1 VSLTNNPK
9 EFFQWLET
17 ATEGTLFSF
26 ISEWHTKGESSEEL
40 IKFIEFLREKAPP
53 LSLSDLVYDENAGI
67 GVCKQSPLGR
77 VAKRT
82 SSRLRRTN
90 DRSVLQVHE
99 DHEDD
104 ENAEIG
110 VSLHAHLAY
119 DCAGTGGDK
128 SHSFN
133 ISTGTAFLAAY
144 AGLPVIKNGGRSA
157 SSKVGSVDVL
167 YEIGLD
173 LDISEEKKLEAFQKL
188 GLSFFS
194 SKISSEYLLPVKNLA
209 RKYKESCFINLIA
222 PFLSPIELQGQII
235 GIAQARWVPV
245 IQEIAR
251 YFIKQGYRQKF
262 ILVHSSEEFS
272 ENPSQEPKDKNTELT
287 SLVLDEFNTALPS
300 KIIFIS
306 YNPHSNLSTENEPV
320 HKSPAI
326 NLNAQQ
332 AYSEQEF
339 ILNPASKLFSEL
351 ALTAAKLKDLEGG
364 NTEENAQILIKIFTG
379 ESQAPSLKI
388 KAETLTLNTALM
400 LLLKEDFGLF
410 HDEKSLVK
418 ELTRNYVELKKILE
432 TQNLYKFLGELRKYF
447 TK

>member
-1 VSLTNNPK
+1 MSLTNNPK

-40 IKFIEFLREKAPP
+40 IRFIEFLREKAPP
-53 LSLSDLVYDENAGI
+53 LRLRDLVYDENA
-67 GVCKQSPLGR
+67 
-77 VAKRT
+77 
-82 SSRLRRTN
+82 
-90 DRSVLQVHE
+90 
-99 DHEDD
+99 
-104 ENAEIG
+104 EIE

-167 YEIGLD
+167 YELGLD

-235 GIAQARWVPV
+235 GIAQARWIPV
-245 IQEIAR
+245 IKEIAR
-251 YFIKQGYRQKF
+251 YFIKKGYRQKF
-262 ILVHSSEEFS
+262 ILVHSSEEFL
-272 ENPSQEPKDKNTELT
+272 ENPSQKPKDETELK

-306 YNPHSNLSTENEPV
+306 EY
-320 HKSPAI
+320 
-326 NLNAQQ
+326 
-332 AYSEQEF
+332 EQEF
-339 ILNPASKLFSEL
+339 ILNPASESFSEL
-351 ALTAAKLKDLEGG
+351 ALTAAKLKDLEGK
-364 NTEENAQILIKIFTG
+364 NIEENAQILCKIFSG
-379 ESQAPSLKI
+379 EAQDPSLKI
-388 KAETLTLNTALM
+388 KAETLIINTALM

-410 HDEKSLVK
+410 YDEKSLVK
-418 ELTRNYVELKKILE
+418 ELAQNYVKLKKILE

-447 TK
+447 TKEKL

>member
-9 EFFQWLET
+9 EFFRWLET
-17 ATEGTLFSF
+17 ATEGTLFTF

-53 LSLSDLVYDENAGI
+53 LSLRDLVYDENAG
-67 GVCKQSPLGR
+67 
-77 VAKRT
+77 
-82 SSRLRRTN
+82 
-90 DRSVLQVHE
+90 
-99 DHEDD
+99 
-104 ENAEIG
+104 IG

-167 YEIGLD
+167 YELGLD
-173 LDISEEKKLEAFQKL
+173 LDISEERKLEAFRKV

-194 SKISSEYLLPVKNLA
+194 SKVSSEYLLPVKNLA

-245 IQEIAR
+245 IKEIAQ

-262 ILVHSSEEFS
+262 ILVHSNQEFLENSLKELSEG
-272 ENPSQEPKDKNTELT
+272 NTEIRDSEQSPNSTKAELI
-287 SLVLDEFNTALPS
+287 SSILDEFNTALPS

-306 YNPHSNLSTENEPV
+306 YNPHFDLSTENVPV
-320 HKSPAI
+320 NNSPTV

-332 AYSEQEF
+332 AYYEQEF
-339 ILNPASKLFSEL
+339 ILNPASKSFSEL

-364 NTEENAQILIKIFTG
+364 NTKENAQILLKIFKG
-379 ESQAPSLKI
+379 EAQDPRLRI
-388 KAETLTLNTALM
+388 KAETLALNTALM
-400 LLLKEDFGLF
+400 LMLKEDFSLF
-410 HDEKSLVK
+410 YDERSLLK
-418 ELTRNYVELKKILE
+418 ELTENYIKLKKFLK
-432 TQNLYKFLGELRKYF
+432 TQNLYEFLEELRKYF
-447 TK
+447 TKEKL

>member
-9 EFFQWLET
+9 EFFQWLEI

-26 ISEWHTKGESSEEL
+26 ISEWHKKGESSEEL

-53 LSLSDLVYDENAGI
+53 LNLSDSADE
-67 GVCKQSPLGR
+67 K
-77 VAKRT
+77 
-82 SSRLRRTN
+82 
-90 DRSVLQVHE
+90 
-99 DHEDD
+99 
-104 ENAEIG
+104 NAEIG

-128 SHSFN
+128 SNSFN

-167 YEIGLD
+167 YELGLD

-235 GIAQARWVPV
+235 GIAQARWIPV
-245 IQEIAR
+245 IKEIAR

-262 ILVHSSEEFS
+262 ILVHSSEEFL
-272 ENPSQEPKDKNTELT
+272 ENPSQEPKDETELK

-306 YNPHSNLSTENEPV
+306 EY
-320 HKSPAI
+320 
-326 NLNAQQ
+326 
-332 AYSEQEF
+332 EQEF
-339 ILNPASKLFSEL
+339 ILNPASESFSEL
-351 ALTAAKLKDLEGG
+351 ALTAAKLKDLEGE
-364 NTEENAQILIKIFTG
+364 NTEENAQILRKIFSG
-379 ESQAPSLKI
+379 EAQDPSLKI
-388 KAETLTLNTALM
+388 KAETLIINTALM

-410 HDEKSLVK
+410 YDEKSLVK
-418 ELTRNYVELKKILE
+418 ELAQNYVKLKKILE

>member
-17 ATEGTLFSF
+17 ATEGTLFTF
-26 ISEWHTKGESSEEL
+26 ISEWHKKGESSEEL

-53 LSLSDLVYDENAGI
+53 LKLTCKTLVREYY
-67 GVCKQSPLGR
+67 
-77 VAKRT
+77 
-82 SSRLRRTN
+82 
-90 DRSVLQVHE
+90 
-99 DHEDD
+99 EDD

-110 VSLHAHLAY
+110 VSLHAHLVY

-144 AGLPVIKNGGRSA
+144 VGLPVIKNGGRSA

-167 YEIGLD
+167 YELGLD

-194 SKISSEYLLPVKNLA
+194 SKVSSEYLLPVKNLA

-245 IQEIAR
+245 IKEIAR
-251 YFIKQGYRQKF
+251 YFIKQGYREKF
-262 ILVHSSEEFS
+262 ILVHSSEEFD
-272 ENPSQEPKDKNTELT
+272 ENRELNVQQQ
-287 SLVLDEFNTALPS
+287 SLDDTKAEFLSSVLDEFNTALPS
-300 KIIFIS
+300 KTIFIS
-306 YNPHSNLSTENEPV
+306 YNPHFDLSTENAPV
-320 HKSPAI
+320 NNSPTV

-332 AYSEQEF
+332 AYYEQEF
-339 ILNPASKLFSEL
+339 ILNPASKSFSEL

-364 NTEENAQILIKIFTG
+364 NTKENAQILLKIFKG
-379 ESQAPSLKI
+379 EAQDPRLRI
-388 KAETLTLNTALM
+388 KAETLALNTALM
-400 LLLKEDFGLF
+400 LMLKEDFSLF
-410 HDEKSLVK
+410 YDERSLLK
-418 ELTRNYVELKKILE
+418 ELTENYIKLKKFLK
-432 TQNLYKFLGELRKYF
+432 TQNLYEFLEELRKYF
-447 TK
+447 TKEKL

>member
-1 VSLTNNPK
+1 MSLTNNPK

-26 ISEWHTKGESSEEL
+26 ISEWHKKGESSEEL
-40 IKFIEFLREKAPP
+40 ISFIEFLREKAPP
-53 LSLSDLVYDENAGI
+53 LSLS
-67 GVCKQSPLGR
+67 
-77 VAKRT
+77 
-82 SSRLRRTN
+82 
-90 DRSVLQVHE
+90 VLQVHE
-99 DHEDD
+99 DREGD

-110 VSLHAHLAY
+110 VRQQCHLAY

-167 YEIGLD
+167 YELGLD

-235 GIAQARWVPV
+235 GIAQARWIPV
-245 IQEIAR
+245 IKEIAR
-251 YFIKQGYRQKF
+251 YFIQQGYRQKF
-262 ILVHSSEEFS
+262 ILVYSSEEFL
-272 ENPSQEPKDKNTELT
+272 EKPPQEPKDETELKN
-287 SLVLDEFNTALPS
+287 LVLDEFNTALPS

-306 YNPHSNLSTENEPV
+306 NLSIENESV
-320 HKSPAI
+320 HGDHED
-326 NLNAQQ
+326 NENAEIGVPQKCL
-332 AYSEQEF
+332 EQEF

-351 ALTAAKLKDLEGG
+351 ALTAAKLKDLKGG
-364 NTEENAQILIKIFTG
+364 DTEENAQILLKIFKG
-379 ESQAPSLKI
+379 EAQNSTLKI

-400 LLLKEDFGLF
+400 LLLKEDFGLLY
-410 HDEKSLVK
+410 DEKSLVK
-418 ELTRNYVELKKILE
+418 ELTQNYVKLKKILE
-432 TQNLYKFLGELRKYF
+432 TQNLYEFLEELRKYF

>member
-17 ATEGTLFSF
+17 ATEGTLFTF
-26 ISEWHTKGESSEEL
+26 ISEWHQKGESSEEL
-40 IKFIEFLREKAPP
+40 IRFIEFLREKAPP
-53 LSLSDLVYDENAGI
+53 LKLTCKTLV
-67 GVCKQSPLGR
+67 R
-77 VAKRT
+77 
-82 SSRLRRTN
+82 
-90 DRSVLQVHE
+90 E

-167 YEIGLD
+167 YELGLD
-173 LDISEEKKLEAFQKL
+173 LDISKEKKLEAFQKL

-194 SKISSEYLLPVKNLA
+194 SKVSSEYLLPVKNLA

-235 GIAQARWVPV
+235 GIAQARWIPV
-245 IQEIAR
+245 IKEIAR

-262 ILVHSSEEFS
+262 ILVHSSEEFL
-272 ENPSQEPKDKNTELT
+272 ENPLKELSEGNTEIRDSEQSPKSTKAELL
-287 SLVLDEFNTALPS
+287 SSSVLDEFNTAMPS

-306 YNPHSNLSTENEPV
+306 EYKDDENAEIGVPQ
-320 HKSPAI
+320 KC
-326 NLNAQQ
+326 L
-332 AYSEQEF
+332 EQEF
-339 ILNPASKLFSEL
+339 ILNPASKSFSEL
-351 ALTAAKLKDLEGG
+351 ALTTAKLKDLEGG
-364 NTEENAQILIKIFTG
+364 NTAENAQILLKIFKG
-379 ESQAPSLKI
+379 EAQDPRLKI
-388 KAETLTLNTALM
+388 KAETLALNTALM
-400 LLLKEDFGLF
+400 LLLKENFSLF
-410 HDEKSLVK
+410 YDEKSLVK
-418 ELTRNYVELKKILE
+418 ELTENYIKLKKILE
-432 TQNLYKFLGELRKYF
+432 TQNLYEFLGELRKYF
-447 TK
+447 TKEKL

>member
-1 VSLTNNPK
+1 MRLTNNPK

-40 IKFIEFLREKAPP
+40 IRFIEFLREKAPP
-53 LSLSDLVYDENAGI
+53 LSLSDLVY
-67 GVCKQSPLGR
+67 
-77 VAKRT
+77 
-82 SSRLRRTN
+82 
-90 DRSVLQVHE
+90 
-99 DHEDD
+99 D

-167 YEIGLD
+167 YELGLD

-235 GIAQARWVPV
+235 GIAQARWIPV
-245 IQEIAR
+245 IKEIAR
-251 YFIKQGYRQKF
+251 YFIQQGYRQKF
-262 ILVHSSEEFS
+262 ILVHSSEEFL
-272 ENPSQEPKDKNTELT
+272 ENPSQEPKNK
-287 SLVLDEFNTALPS
+287 LDEFNTALPS

-306 YNPHSNLSTENEPV
+306 RYKDEEKARIRVSQNCL
-320 HKSPAI
+320 
-326 NLNAQQ
+326 
-332 AYSEQEF
+332 EQEF
-339 ILNPASKLFSEL
+339 ILNPASKSFSEL

-364 NTEENAQILIKIFTG
+364 DTKENAQILLKIFSG
-379 ESQAPSLKI
+379 EAQEPSLKI
-388 KAETLTLNTALM
+388 KAETLIINTALM

-410 HDEKSLVK
+410 YDEKSLVK
-418 ELTRNYVELKKILE
+418 ELTRNYVKLKKILE
-432 TQNLYKFLGELRKYF
+432 TENLYKFLGELRKYF

>member
-17 ATEGTLFSF
+17 ATEGTLFTF
-26 ISEWHTKGESSEEL
+26 ISEWHKKGESSEEL
-40 IKFIEFLREKAPP
+40 IRFIEFLREKAPP
-53 LSLSDLVYDENAGI
+53 LSLRDLVYDENAG
-67 GVCKQSPLGR
+67 
-77 VAKRT
+77 
-82 SSRLRRTN
+82 
-90 DRSVLQVHE
+90 
-99 DHEDD
+99 
-104 ENAEIG
+104 IG

-167 YEIGLD
+167 YELGLD

-245 IQEIAR
+245 IKEIAR

-262 ILVHSSEEFS
+262 ILVHSSEEFL
-272 ENPSQEPKDKNTELT
+272 ENPVEERKNKNTEIRDSEQSLNSTNTELT
-287 SLVLDEFNTALPS
+287 NLVLDEFNTALPS

-306 YNPHSNLSTENEPV
+306 NYEDEENAGIRVPQ
-320 HKSPAI
+320 KY
-326 NLNAQQ
+326 L
-332 AYSEQEF
+332 EQEF

-351 ALTAAKLKDLEGG
+351 ALTAAQLKDLEGG
-364 NTEENAQILIKIFTG
+364 NTEENAQILLKIFTG
-379 ESQAPSLKI
+379 EAKNSTLKI

-447 TK
+447 TANPRIIKQK

>member
-17 ATEGTLFSF
+17 ATEGTLFTF
-26 ISEWHTKGESSEEL
+26 ISEWHKKGESSEEL
-40 IKFIEFLREKAPP
+40 IRFIEFLREKAPP
-53 LSLSDLVYDENAGI
+53 LSLRDLVYDENAG
-67 GVCKQSPLGR
+67 
-77 VAKRT
+77 
-82 SSRLRRTN
+82 
-90 DRSVLQVHE
+90 
-99 DHEDD
+99 
-104 ENAEIG
+104 IG

-167 YEIGLD
+167 YELGLD

-245 IQEIAR
+245 IKEIAR

-262 ILVHSSEEFS
+262 ILVHSSEEFL
-272 ENPSQEPKDKNTELT
+272 EKPPQEPKDESTELI
-287 SLVLDEFNTALPS
+287 SSVLDEFNTALPS

-306 YNPHSNLSTENEPV
+306 RYKDDENAEIGVPQ
-320 HKSPAI
+320 KC
-326 NLNAQQ
+326 L
-332 AYSEQEF
+332 EQEF

-351 ALTAAKLKDLEGG
+351 ALTAAQLKDLEGG
-364 NTEENAQILIKIFTG
+364 NTEENAQILLKIFTG
-379 ESQAPSLKI
+379 EAKNSTLKI

>member
-1 VSLTNNPK
+1 MSLTNNPK

-17 ATEGTLFSF
+17 ATEGTLFTF
-26 ISEWHTKGESSEEL
+26 ISEWHKKGESSEEL
-40 IKFIEFLREKAPP
+40 ITFIEFLREKAPP
-53 LSLSDLVYDENAGI
+53 LSLRDLAY
-67 GVCKQSPLGR
+67 
-77 VAKRT
+77 
-82 SSRLRRTN
+82 
-90 DRSVLQVHE
+90 
-99 DHEDD
+99 D

-128 SHSFN
+128 SNSFN

-167 YEIGLD
+167 YELGLD
-173 LDISEEKKLEAFQKL
+173 LDISEERKLEAFQKL
-188 GLSFFS
+188 NLSFFS
-194 SKISSEYLLPVKNLA
+194 SKVSSEYLLPVKNLA

-235 GIAQARWVPV
+235 GIAQARWIPV
-245 IQEIAR
+245 IKEIAR
-251 YFIKQGYRQKF
+251 YFIQQGYRQKF
-262 ILVHSSEEFS
+262 ILVHSSEEFL
-272 ENPSQEPKDKNTELT
+272 ENPSQEPKDETELK

-306 YNPHSNLSTENEPV
+306 EY
-320 HKSPAI
+320 
-326 NLNAQQ
+326 
-332 AYSEQEF
+332 EQEF
-339 ILNPASKLFSEL
+339 ILNPASESFSEL
-351 ALTAAKLKDLEGG
+351 ALTAAKLKDLKGG
-364 NTEENAQILIKIFTG
+364 DTEENAQILLKIFKG
-379 ESQAPSLKI
+379 EAKNSTLKI

-410 HDEKSLVK
+410 YDEKSLVK
-418 ELTRNYVELKKILE
+418 ELKQNYITLKKILE
-432 TQNLYKFLGELRKYF
+432 TQNLYEFLGELRKYF

>member
-1 VSLTNNPK
+1 MSLTNNPK

-17 ATEGTLFSF
+17 ATEGTLFTF

-40 IKFIEFLREKAPP
+40 ISFIEFLREKAPP
-53 LSLSDLVYDENAGI
+53 LS
-67 GVCKQSPLGR
+67 
-77 VAKRT
+77 
-82 SSRLRRTN
+82 
-90 DRSVLQVHE
+90 RSVLQVHE

-128 SHSFN
+128 SNSFN

-144 AGLPVIKNGGRSA
+144 AGLPIIKNGGRSA

-167 YEIGLD
+167 YELGLD
-173 LDISEEKKLEAFQKL
+173 LDISKEKKLEAFQKL

-235 GIAQARWVPV
+235 GIAQARWIPV
-245 IQEIAR
+245 IKEIAK

-262 ILVHSSEEFS
+262 ILVHSNEEFL
-272 ENPSQEPKDKNTELT
+272 ENSSFELKDKTEFKH
-287 SLVLDEFNTALPS
+287 LVLDEFNTALPS

-306 YNPHSNLSTENEPV
+306 NYEDDENTEIRVPQ
-320 HKSPAI
+320 KC
-326 NLNAQQ
+326 L
-332 AYSEQEF
+332 EQKF
-339 ILNPASKLFSEL
+339 ILNPASESFSEL
-351 ALTAAKLKDLEGG
+351 KLTAAKLKDLEGG
-364 NTEENAQILIKIFTG
+364 NTEENAQILLKIFKG
-379 ESQAPSLKI
+379 EAENSTLKI
-388 KAETLTLNTALM
+388 KAETLNLNTALM
-400 LLLKEDFGLF
+400 LLLKEDFSLF
-410 HDEKSLVK
+410 YNEKTLVK
-418 ELTRNYVELKKILE
+418 ELTQNYVKLKKILE
-432 TQNLYKFLGELRKYF
+432 TQNLYKFLEELRNYF

>member
-17 ATEGTLFSF
+17 ATEGTLFTF
-26 ISEWHTKGESSEEL
+26 ISEWHKKGESSEEL
-40 IKFIEFLREKAPP
+40 ITFIEFLREKAPP
-53 LSLSDLVYDENAGI
+53 LSLRDLAY
-67 GVCKQSPLGR
+67 
-77 VAKRT
+77 
-82 SSRLRRTN
+82 
-90 DRSVLQVHE
+90 
-99 DHEDD
+99 D

-128 SHSFN
+128 SNSFN

-167 YEIGLD
+167 YELGLD
-173 LDISEEKKLEAFQKL
+173 LDISEEKKLEAFQEL

-194 SKISSEYLLPVKNLA
+194 SKVSSEYLLPVKNLA

-235 GIAQARWVPV
+235 GIAQARWIPV
-245 IQEIAR
+245 IKEIAR
-251 YFIKQGYRQKF
+251 YFIKQGHRQKF
-262 ILVHSSEEFS
+262 ILVHSSKEFL
-272 ENPSQEPKDKNTELT
+272 ENHSQGPKDKNTEIRDSEQSHNSTKTELKN
-287 SLVLDEFNTALPS
+287 LVLDEFNTALPS

-306 YNPHSNLSTENEPV
+306 RYKDDENAEIGVPQ
-320 HKSPAI
+320 KC
-326 NLNAQQ
+326 L
-332 AYSEQEF
+332 EQEF
-339 ILNPASKLFSEL
+339 ILNPASESFSEL
-351 ALTAAKLKDLEGG
+351 KLTAAKLKDLEGG
-364 NTEENAQILIKIFTG
+364 NREENAQILLKIFTG
-379 ESQAPSLKI
+379 EAKNSTLKI

>member
-1 VSLTNNPK
+1 MSLTNNPK

-40 IKFIEFLREKAPP
+40 IRFIEFLREKAPP
-53 LSLSDLVYDENAGI
+53 LSLRDLVYE
-67 GVCKQSPLGR
+67 K
-77 VAKRT
+77 
-82 SSRLRRTN
+82 
-90 DRSVLQVHE
+90 
-99 DHEDD
+99 
-104 ENAEIG
+104 NAEIG
-110 VSLHAHLAY
+110 VSLHAHLVY

-245 IQEIAR
+245 IKEIAR

-262 ILVHSSEEFS
+262 ILVHSSEEFL
-272 ENPSQEPKDKNTELT
+272 ENPSQEPKDKNTELI
-287 SLVLDEFNTALPS
+287 SSVLDEFNTALPS

-306 YNPHSNLSTENEPV
+306 RYKDDENAEIGVPQ
-320 HKSPAI
+320 KY
-326 NLNAQQ
+326 L
-332 AYSEQEF
+332 EQEF

-351 ALTAAKLKDLEGG
+351 ALTAAQLKDLEGG
-364 NTEENAQILIKIFTG
+364 NTEENAQILLKIFTG
-379 ESQAPSLKI
+379 EAKNSTLKI

-400 LLLKEDFGLF
+400 LLLKEDLGLF

>member
-17 ATEGTLFSF
+17 ATEGTLFTF

-40 IKFIEFLREKAPP
+40 IRFIEFLREKAPP

-67 GVCKQSPLGR
+67 EV
-77 VAKRT
+77 
-82 SSRLRRTN
+82 SR
-90 DRSVLQVHE
+90 
-99 DHEDD
+99 
-104 ENAEIG
+104 
-110 VSLHAHLAY
+110 HAHLAY

-167 YEIGLD
+167 YELGLD
-173 LDISEEKKLEAFQKL
+173 LDISEEKKLEAFHKL

-194 SKISSEYLLPVKNLA
+194 SKVSSEYLLPVKNLA
-209 RKYKESCFINLIA
+209 KKYKESCFINLIA

-235 GIAQARWVPV
+235 GVAQARWVPV
-245 IQEIAR
+245 IKEIAQ

-262 ILVHSSEEFS
+262 ILVHSSDEFL
-272 ENPSQEPKDKNTELT
+272 ENSPQEPKDKTELK

-306 YNPHSNLSTENEPV
+306 EH
-320 HKSPAI
+320 
-326 NLNAQQ
+326 
-332 AYSEQEF
+332 EQEF
-339 ILNPASKLFSEL
+339 ILNPASKSFSEL
-351 ALTAAKLKDLEGG
+351 ELTAAKLKDLEGE
-364 NTEENAQILIKIFTG
+364 NTEENAQILLKIFKG
-379 ESQAPSLKI
+379 EAKNSTLKI
-388 KAETLTLNTALM
+388 KAETLIINTALM

-410 HDEKSLVK
+410 YDERSLVK
-418 ELTRNYVELKKILE
+418 ELTRNYVKLKKILE
-432 TQNLYKFLGELRKYF
+432 TQNLYEFLGELRKYF

>member
-1 VSLTNNPK
+1 MSLTNNPK
-9 EFFQWLET
+9 EFFRWLET
-17 ATEGTLFSF
+17 ATEGTLFTF

-53 LSLSDLVYDENAGI
+53 LSLRDLVYDENAG
-67 GVCKQSPLGR
+67 
-77 VAKRT
+77 
-82 SSRLRRTN
+82 
-90 DRSVLQVHE
+90 
-99 DHEDD
+99 
-104 ENAEIG
+104 IG

-167 YEIGLD
+167 YELGLD
-173 LDISEEKKLEAFQKL
+173 LDISEERKLEAFRKV

-194 SKISSEYLLPVKNLA
+194 SKVSSEYLLPVKNLA

-245 IQEIAR
+245 IKEIAQ

-262 ILVHSSEEFS
+262 ILVHSNQEFLENSLKELSEG
-272 ENPSQEPKDKNTELT
+272 NTEIRDSEQSPNSTKAELI
-287 SLVLDEFNTALPS
+287 SSILDEFNTALPS

-306 YNPHSNLSTENEPV
+306 YNPHFDLSTENVPV
-320 HKSPAI
+320 NNSPTV

-332 AYSEQEF
+332 AYYEQEF
-339 ILNPASKLFSEL
+339 ILNPASKSFSEL

-364 NTEENAQILIKIFTG
+364 NTKENAQILLKIFKG
-379 ESQAPSLKI
+379 EAQDPRLRI
-388 KAETLTLNTALM
+388 KAETLALNTALM
-400 LLLKEDFGLF
+400 LMLKEDFSLF
-410 HDEKSLVK
+410 YDERSLLK
-418 ELTRNYVELKKILE
+418 ELTENYIKLKKFLK
-432 TQNLYKFLGELRKYF
+432 TQNLYEFLEELRKYF
-447 TK
+447 TKEKL

>member
-17 ATEGTLFSF
+17 ATEGTLFTF
-26 ISEWHTKGESSEEL
+26 ISEWHKKGESSEEL
-40 IKFIEFLREKAPP
+40 ITFIEFLREKAPP
-53 LSLSDLVYDENAGI
+53 LSLRDLAY
-67 GVCKQSPLGR
+67 
-77 VAKRT
+77 
-82 SSRLRRTN
+82 
-90 DRSVLQVHE
+90 
-99 DHEDD
+99 D

-128 SHSFN
+128 SNSFN

-167 YEIGLD
+167 YELGLD
-173 LDISEEKKLEAFQKL
+173 LDISEERKLEAFQKL
-188 GLSFFS
+188 NLSFFS
-194 SKISSEYLLPVKNLA
+194 SKVSSEYLLPVKNLA

-235 GIAQARWVPV
+235 GIAQARWIPV
-245 IQEIAR
+245 IKEIAR
-251 YFIKQGYRQKF
+251 YFIQQGYRQKF
-262 ILVHSSEEFS
+262 ILVHSSEEFL
-272 ENPSQEPKDKNTELT
+272 ENPSQEPKDETELK

-306 YNPHSNLSTENEPV
+306 EY
-320 HKSPAI
+320 
-326 NLNAQQ
+326 
-332 AYSEQEF
+332 EQEF
-339 ILNPASKLFSEL
+339 ILNPASESFSEL
-351 ALTAAKLKDLEGG
+351 ALTAAKLKDLKGG
-364 NTEENAQILIKIFTG
+364 DTEENAQILLKIFKG
-379 ESQAPSLKI
+379 EAKNSTLKI

-410 HDEKSLVK
+410 YDEKSLVK
-418 ELTRNYVELKKILE
+418 ELKQNYITLKKILE
-432 TQNLYKFLGELRKYF
+432 TQNLYEFLGELRKYF

>member
-1 VSLTNNPK
+1 MSLTNNPK
-9 EFFQWLET
+9 EFFQWLEI

-26 ISEWHTKGESSEEL
+26 ISEWHKKGESSEEL

-53 LSLSDLVYDENAGI
+53 LNLSDSADE
-67 GVCKQSPLGR
+67 K
-77 VAKRT
+77 
-82 SSRLRRTN
+82 
-90 DRSVLQVHE
+90 
-99 DHEDD
+99 
-104 ENAEIG
+104 NAEIG

-128 SHSFN
+128 SNSFN

-167 YEIGLD
+167 YELGLD

-235 GIAQARWVPV
+235 GIAQARWIPV
-245 IQEIAR
+245 IKEIAR

-262 ILVHSSEEFS
+262 ILVHSSEEFL
-272 ENPSQEPKDKNTELT
+272 ENPSQEPKDETELK

-306 YNPHSNLSTENEPV
+306 EY
-320 HKSPAI
+320 
-326 NLNAQQ
+326 
-332 AYSEQEF
+332 EQEF
-339 ILNPASKLFSEL
+339 ILNPASESFSEL
-351 ALTAAKLKDLEGG
+351 ALTAAKLKDLEGE
-364 NTEENAQILIKIFTG
+364 NTEENAQILRKIFSG
-379 ESQAPSLKI
+379 EAQDPSLKI
-388 KAETLTLNTALM
+388 KAETLIINTALM

-410 HDEKSLVK
+410 YDEKSLVK
-418 ELTRNYVELKKILE
+418 ELAQNYVKLKKILE

>member
-1 VSLTNNPK
+1 MSLTNNPK

-17 ATEGTLFSF
+17 ATEGTLFTF
-26 ISEWHTKGESSEEL
+26 ISEWHKKGESSEEL

-53 LSLSDLVYDENAGI
+53 LSLRDLVY
-67 GVCKQSPLGR
+67 
-77 VAKRT
+77 
-82 SSRLRRTN
+82 
-90 DRSVLQVHE
+90 
-99 DHEDD
+99 D

-167 YEIGLD
+167 YELGLD

-245 IQEIAR
+245 IKEIAR

-262 ILVHSSEEFS
+262 ILVHSSEEFL
-272 ENPSQEPKDKNTELT
+272 ENPVEERKNKNTEIRDSEQSLNSTNTELT
-287 SLVLDEFNTALPS
+287 NLVLDEFNTALPS

-306 YNPHSNLSTENEPV
+306 NYEDEENAGIRVPQ
-320 HKSPAI
+320 KY
-326 NLNAQQ
+326 L
-332 AYSEQEF
+332 EQEF

-351 ALTAAKLKDLEGG
+351 ALTAAQLKDLEGG
-364 NTEENAQILIKIFTG
+364 NTEENAQILLKIFTG
-379 ESQAPSLKI
+379 EAKNSTLKI

-432 TQNLYKFLGELRKYF
+432 TQNVYEFLGELRKYF

>member
-1 VSLTNNPK
+1 MSLTNNPK

-17 ATEGTLFSF
+17 ATEGALYTF

-40 IKFIEFLREKAPP
+40 IRFIEFLRKKAPP
-53 LSLSDLVYDENAGI
+53 LSLSNLADE
-67 GVCKQSPLGR
+67 K
-77 VAKRT
+77 
-82 SSRLRRTN
+82 
-90 DRSVLQVHE
+90 
-99 DHEDD
+99 
-104 ENAEIG
+104 NAEIG

-157 SSKVGSVDVL
+157 SSKVGSIDVL
-167 YEIGLD
+167 YELGLD

-235 GIAQARWVPV
+235 GIAQARWIPV
-245 IQEIAR
+245 IKEIAR

-262 ILVHSSEEFS
+262 ILVHSSEEFL
-272 ENPSQEPKDKNTELT
+272 ENSSQELKDKNAGLRDSEQSPSSTKTEIKN
-287 SLVLDEFNTALPS
+287 LVLDEFNTALPS

-306 YNPHSNLSTENEPV
+306 YNSDLSENGAV
-320 HKSPAI
+320 HNSPAI
-326 NLNAQQ
+326 NLNTQQ
-332 AYSEQEF
+332 TYYEQEF
-339 ILNPASKLFSEL
+339 ILNPASKSFSEL
-351 ALTAAKLKDLEGG
+351 ELTAAKLKDLEGE
-364 NTEENAQILIKIFTG
+364 NTEKNAQILLKIFKG
-379 ESQAPSLKI
+379 EAKNSTLKI
-388 KAETLTLNTALM
+388 KAETLSLNTALM
-400 LLLKEDFGLF
+400 LLLKEDFRLF
-410 HDEKSLVK
+410 YDEKNLIQ
-418 ELTRNYVELKKILE
+418 ELTQNYIKLKKILE
-432 TQNLYKFLGELRKYF
+432 AQDLYEFLGELRKYF